1 VSEDVD
7 MANEPRP
14 GPEAPRRP
22 RGWVSLYAVAFL
34 LLVGAGVA
42 FTASAS
48 GLLESARLQWT
59 STVLSALAIVV
70 AIVSVVLPRR

>member
-1 VSEDVD
+1 
-7 MANEPRP
+7 MANGSRSGPEVPRP
-14 GPEAPRRP
+14 T
-22 RGWVSLYAVAFL
+22 RGWVSLYAIAFL

-48 GLLESARLQWT
+48 GLLASARLQWT

-70 AIVSVVLPRR
+70 AIASVVLPRR